1 MFNNTPKL
9 KHFLHYLIIHPYT
22 ARPRLWVRLFIIP
35 ILIKKGK
42 GTIIR
47 RKARLDLIPSKKL
60 ILGKRVIIED
70 YVIINNGMGDVIIG
84 DYSKMLSRTM
94 LVGPVKIGN
103 KVVLGSNS
111 RVTGLTHNYVN
122 INVPIDDQG
131 VTATITVIDD
141 DVWIGGNCCI
151 NQGIHIGTH
160 VIIGAGSVVTK
171 DIPSY
176 SVAVGNPAKIIKF
189 YNFNTNQWERK

>member
-35 ILIKKGK
+35 IIIKKGK